1 MKLSE
6 LTREMPDVK
15 IVGADAEISSLCTDS
30 RVSGKG
36 DLYFCFRGTNS
47 DSHSFAAEAER
58 RGVAAIVCERDAGVA
73 VPQIIVK
80 DGREAMARISAAFYG
95 NPQRKISVV
104 GVTGT
109 NGKTTVAHMLK
120 SIFDRAGRKAG
131 IIGTLGAKYA
141 GVTVAPALTTP
152 DPVFLFSLLNDMVNA
167 GTEVV
172 VMEVSAHALAL
183 RKECPIVYD
192 AAIFTNLT
200 QDHLDFFGD
209 MRAYGEAKKLLFRPE
224 RTKFAVLNADD
235 AFTDGVLIDGLP
247 HKLYGMENPC
257 DSFAVIENESLRGTR
272 AVLNLS
278 DELCET
284 MIPLTGRHN
293 VYNALAA
300 ATAARRLGADNEA
313 IAQGIANTKVEGR
326 LEFVASFRGAEIFVD
341 FAHTPDGLEKSLR
354 ALKEY
359 CVGRLIVLFGCGG
372 NRDAGKRPLMG
383 KIAAQFADFSVI
395 TSDNPRYEDPMR
407 IISEIEGGF
416 CGISDRYAV
425 VEERD
430 RATEY
435 AIGKL
440 QKGDVLLLAGKG
452 GECDQEIM
460 GIKYSYNDKTVI
472 KSVIGK

>member
-209 MRAYGEAKKLLFRPE
+209 MRAYGEAKKLLFRQ
-224 RTKFAVLNADD
+224 
-235 AFTDGVLIDGLP
+235 
-247 HKLYGMENPC
+247 Y
-257 DSFAVIENESLRGTR
+257 
-272 AVLNLS
+272 
-278 DELCET
+278 
-284 MIPLTGRHN
+284 
-293 VYNALAA
+293 
-300 ATAARRLGADNEA
+300 
-313 IAQGIANTKVEGR
+313 
-326 LEFVASFRGAEIFVD
+326 
-341 FAHTPDGLEKSLR
+341 
-354 ALKEY
+354 
-359 CVGRLIVLFGCGG
+359 
-372 NRDAGKRPLMG
+372 
-383 KIAAQFADFSVI
+383 
-395 TSDNPRYEDPMR
+395 
-407 IISEIEGGF
+407 
-416 CGISDRYAV
+416 
-425 VEERD
+425 
-430 RATEY
+430 
-435 AIGKL
+435 
-440 QKGDVLLLAGKG
+440 
-452 GECDQEIM
+452 
-460 GIKYSYNDKTVI
+460 
-472 KSVIGK
+472 